1 MYRKASME
9 VRRVLVFDLSVQ
21 TLTHRHAVFLCW
33 VLGADFIPVY
43 GQLVADLIR
52 KRLTQ
57 PEEEVEA

>member
-1 MYRKASME
+1 VCFGARYNR
-9 VRRVLVFDLSVQ
+9 LVGTRSDPPPFFS
-21 TLTHRHAVFLCW
+21 